1 MCRMDGASA
10 SSSWV
15 KPYRYSSKATNMAF
29 PTAMF
34 VAFDEYLYG
43 FTQELLAEAPSILLI
58 QLKQAF
64 AAGFLDLFFDVSF
77 HTRCGCALSWR
88 EAEDVRFGKLQFCG
102 KLVGLLKIVIALAWE
117 TGDNI
122 RADGDTRDKSL
133 SRRDDALVTGA
144 VIATCHTPQYVIRPT
159 LHG

>member
-1 MCRMDGASA
+1 
-10 SSSWV
+10 
-15 KPYRYSSKATNMAF
+15 
-29 PTAMF
+29 MF

-77 HTRCGCALSWR
+77 HARCGCALSWR

-122 RADGDTRDKSL
+122 CVMAHPPAKTLTLFAHAS
-133 SRRDDALVTGA
+133 VTA
-144 VIATCHTPQYVIRPT
+144 PLLLPS
-159 LHG
+159 